1 MHIIKEALDAGK
13 NVAIGL
19 RDTPV
24 GLNDPYTVDE
34 RMEMFCQIFADMGI
48 DKDRYQLV
56 VVPDIESVNI
66 GRKVGY
72 EVVRYDA
79 PVDIE
84 GISATSIRV
93 AMENSDESWKT
104 KVPRAVVEYLA
115 HLEVIKDGPVG
126 SVTWLTGLPCSGKTT
141 IAKGIVNAAGAL
153 LDAPVNVMH
162 LDGDVVRRGLCSDL
176 GFSKEDRDENLR
188 RVAHTASIMADN
200 GVTVLCSFVSPLKS
214 QRDMIEK
221 IVGPGRFLLVHIDC
235 PSRVCAERD
244 VKGMWAKASAGEIK
258 DFTGLTAPYE
268 EPIGA
273 GYTVHTDKE
282 DVMSSVKQVARK
294 MNVLASFVRV
304 QKGS

>member
-1 MHIIKEALDAGK
+1 MYIIKEALDAGK
-13 NVAIGL
+13 NVAIGF

-24 GLNDPYTVDE
+24 GLNDPYTVAE
-34 RMEMFCQIFADMGI
+34 RMEMFRQIFADMGI
-48 DKDRYQLV
+48 DKERYTLV
-56 VVPDIESVNI
+56 EVPDIESVNI

-79 PVDIE
+79 PVDVE
-84 GISATSIRV
+84 GISATLIRV

-115 HLEVIKDGPVG
+115 CLDAMRDGPVG
-126 SVTWLTGLPCSGKTT
+126 SVIWLTGLPCSGKTT
-141 IAKGIVNAAGAL
+141 IAKGIVNAAGVL

-188 RVAHTASIMADN
+188 RIAHTAAIMADN

-214 QRDMIEK
+214 QRDMIED
-221 IVGPGRFLLVHIDC
+221 IAGPARFLLVHVDC
-235 PSRVCAERD
+235 PARECAVRD

-268 EPIGA
+268 EPLNADFI
-273 GYTVHTDKE
+273 VHTDKE
-282 DVMSSVKQVARK
+282 DVMSSVKSVALK
-294 MNVLASFVRV
+294 INYLANLIRIS
-304 QKGS
+304 KGS